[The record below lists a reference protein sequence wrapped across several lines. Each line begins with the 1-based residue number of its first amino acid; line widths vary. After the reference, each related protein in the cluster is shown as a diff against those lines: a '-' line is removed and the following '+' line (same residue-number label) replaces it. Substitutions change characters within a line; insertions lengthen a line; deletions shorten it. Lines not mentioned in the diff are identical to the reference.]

1 LVTLGV
7 SKLLRKINNKEVMF
21 VFDLDSMQLKNR
33 LENLPDIYVKMH
45 QSLESI
51 PKEDRNQ
58 LIRLKSEEILA
69 SHLHHFFKKGATL
82 WIAKLDQKI
91 VGICWTFIGGFNGFY
106 SMPMT
111 SRDAIYLSV
120 EVFPEFRGQAIA
132 SAMRLL
138 VYSQLR
144 QCGVSRVYAKV
155 HSKDTSSLKSI
166 AKTGNQQ
173 IGSVRT
179 FTIFNRYVTIWG

>member
-1 LVTLGV
+1 
-7 SKLLRKINNKEVMF
+7 
-21 VFDLDSMQLKNR
+21 
-33 LENLPDIYVKMH
+33 
-45 QSLESI
+45 
-51 PKEDRNQ
+51 
-58 LIRLKSEEILA
+58 
-69 SHLHHFFKKGATL
+69 
-82 WIAKLDQKI
+82 
-91 VGICWTFIGGFNGFY
+91 
-106 SMPMT
+106 MPMT